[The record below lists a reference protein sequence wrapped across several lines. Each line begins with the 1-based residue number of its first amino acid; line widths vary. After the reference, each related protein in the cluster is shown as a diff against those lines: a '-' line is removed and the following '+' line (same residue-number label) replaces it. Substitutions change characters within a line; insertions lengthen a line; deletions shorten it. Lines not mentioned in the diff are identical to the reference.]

1 MKSKKLISLLCAAA
15 VTVSSFAGL
24 AVTASAAS
32 DPVYS
37 WDGSTTLGITAGEV
51 GMDRDGSFLQITGE
65 SKNQEYKF
73 ALPAAAQLTD
83 DYVIDFDTYIKPGNG
98 CGRLGGYT
106 QILFAGTGVD
116 APNSTTAAPLKDT
129 QNYGTTYAD
138 AVNTKYGDENGQF
151 DMVAGDKNAFNNGT
165 DNNGGIGYQNV
176 PVSVTARHELAGNW
190 VLSYAGAAPD
200 LENDGDVQTEGE
212 WVRIRAAVKD
222 GKANYTIKN
231 ADGETVS
238 EVEKTVT
245 AEKMTQLV
253 FVVGRGDMNFTSDK
267 LPSTGAAVIQLD
279 NINIYDGVDNAPEL
293 NTKGLRKESKAIT
306 YGTPEEYAG
315 AAPKLDVPAAAK
327 ESKTINFDTDTNAS
341 VVMGTDAAPENL
353 SVSNGDMF
361 LSVGYRTTGTD
372 NVTAGAIVDVIGGT
386 KAAKLTGGQYATSGR
401 SSMLHLT
408 DSAIAESGTT
418 VLGFSVYLSKTIA
431 SGTPKLWLVDADKD
445 GALTNNST
453 TAAAYYSGVFGV
465 LTNGTIGSDYKFSS
479 NFNRGIQLTANEWHT
494 VVVAV
499 TKGDKYRIFVDGNY
513 QDPDKSDGI
522 LAAVTADTLHYGN
535 TAYTADNLPA
545 IAIENAGGTSAYS
558 TALIDNVITYTVDDI
573 NIDNLPAIN
582 VVTPVVEVTG
592 YAAATQTLS
601 LNVTNNDELDH
612 DVPVTVVHVSY
623 NSDNTVKSV
632 KSYSN
637 VLLRG
642 EDETIKGDV
651 VIPAEDTVFKGDKFM
666 VWNTLDGMK
675 PLMAVPYAVT
685 EGTEKPVEYRVTVA
699 ETANGDVSVDKTTAA
714 AGETITI
721 TATPADIT
729 DGAGY
734 EVDTVKVMNGT
745 SEVATTTTADG
756 KYTFTMPAADVTV
769 TVTFK
774 QAAVILP
781 ELTGTVTISGTA
793 KVGETITA
801 SVESIT
807 EGATAKYQWQLAETA
822 DGEYTDVNGATSS
835 SKKLSAVSL
844 NKYLRVVVTADNF
857 NGQIVS
863 NVLGPVAAAEVPVT
877 KYQITKVVDPADT
890 ATVTTTIGD
899 GTEVTEVTDGIN
911 VTVNAVPAEGYKI
924 SEITVKDADEGDVTF
939 NTESNTFLMPAK
951 NVTVTV
957 KTSAPVASY
966 DFDNSAEGF
975 EATSRITREIVDD
988 DTTGTA
994 NGTKVLKFTNAANA
1008 GNGMALAKLNFAD
1021 NVQNATSVT
1030 VEFDTYSAGSGR
1042 TNFSLFDGNI
1052 RGFDGTTFT
1061 KGGFNKTGVL
1071 FAQGSDATDA
1081 YKVRNDNKEIPY
1093 GEWVHT
1099 VVEIDYAT
1107 QKINYT
1113 VTKAGGETVAA
1124 ESIAYLDDTA
1134 KYATGLELYSW
1145 QNNAVAYIDN
1155 VKVFAEIGTANTVTI
1170 NYVDTEGNVIKA
1182 AETDA
1187 AVNTLPYTVD
1197 AAKKATFEAND
1208 VRYTYKA
1215 EGSTDTITA
1224 VSDEAK
1230 TITLVFDKVAY
1241 ETTTFT
1247 AKLSAA
1253 AKSGVVIKVKGT
1265 PAAEGAAAVDTTVTT
1280 GDDGT
1285 AQIKL
1290 LPGTYTY
1297 SIDASNDY
1305 SAVADTP
1312 IVLGSNNEVI
1322 LEANTAANATLKVV
1336 YTTDGAESG
1345 KVGETVVYDED
1356 AGKFV
1361 GDKIP
1366 VSEFTAYATR
1376 IKAVADGGL
1385 TYKVYDYVSGAPSD
1399 EYELASETNT
1409 VYLTVSTDDVDYY
1422 MYEDFESY
1430 DVGTAANAGAVPG
1443 FTASATATNIVAGA
1457 SGQGN
1462 VLRLRSNTTWT
1473 AANWDTKEAAP
1484 ITASKVKMEFDMHY
1498 GYLVG
1503 KEVVWG
1509 LNNSDAESIV
1519 SVRYDSQACA
1529 ITKVAI
1535 KGVEQ
1540 DITGIIKV
1548 QDSNDYATSNKKAH
1562 ITVVVDFDTDMA
1574 QITFTRD
1581 GQSSSYKASIAG
1593 LTSENVAAWVHTT
1606 NQNNDTRVSTI
1617 DNFKVYQTTDTVSA
1631 E

>member
-1 MKSKKLISLLCAAA
+1 MKSKKLMSLLCAAA

-721 TATPADIT
+721 TATPADTT

-774 QAAVILP
+774 QATVVLP

-793 KVGETITA
+793 TVGETIAA

-939 NTESNTFLMPAK
+939 NTESNTFFMPAK

-1187 AVNTLPYTVD
+1187 AINTLPYTVD

-1241 ETTTFT
+1241 ETTTFSV
-1247 AKLSAA
+1247 KLAEA
-1253 AKSGVVIKVKGT
+1253 AKAGVVIKVKGT
-1265 PAAEGAAAVDTTVTT
+1265 PTAEGAAAVDTTVTT

-1285 AQIKL
+1285 ATIKL
-1290 LPGTYTY
+1290 LPGAYTY
-1297 SIDASNDY
+1297 AIDTAPEY
-1305 SAVADTP
+1305 AAVPETALT
-1312 IVLGSNNEVI
+1312 VGQNNEI
-1322 LEANTAANATLKVV
+1322 TLEANSQALAAMDIDSSAMNTGILTTAADSKVVGKLSVKQYADADKTEEMATPAEVRWTTSNDGVAVAEDGTVTITQAVTAGDYTITASAGDVNDEYTFTIAATGTETVTLATEDFENENKNNFVLANGAFVDTFKDGKVLKLGATNGASATMTLDAPVTAATGDTIKVTWNAYNGWLSSGKDTVWTLKNSNDEVV
-1336 YTTDGAESG
+1336 LSYSYTT
-1345 KVGETVVYDED
+1345 
-1356 AGKFV
+1356 
-1361 GDKIP
+1361 GDCM
-1366 VSEFTAYATR
+1366 
-1376 IKAVADGGL
+1376 IKAVTLAGVAQEVTAFNFQQNGSKQNGWSSFSYANQNSVELTLNADGSATVNFIKG
-1385 TYKVYDYVSGAPSD
+1385 G
-1399 EYELASETNT
+1399 NT
-1409 VYLTVSTDDVDYY
+1409 VGTYTVAAADTQLTA
-1422 MYEDFESY
+1422 M
-1430 DVGTAANAGAVPG
+1430 NIK
-1443 FTASATATNIVAGA
+1443 SAEMINHATNDDR
-1457 SGQGN
+1457 SGGFDNFQ
-1462 VLRLRSNTTWT
+1462 TT
-1473 AANWDTKEAAP
+1473 
-1484 ITASKVKMEFDMHY
+1484 
-1498 GYLVG
+1498 
-1503 KEVVWG
+1503 
-1509 LNNSDAESIV
+1509 
-1519 SVRYDSQACA
+1519 
-1529 ITKVAI
+1529 
-1535 KGVEQ
+1535 
-1540 DITGIIKV
+1540 IIK
-1548 QDSNDYATSNKKAH
+1548 
-1562 ITVVVDFDTDMA
+1562 
-1574 QITFTRD
+1574 
-1581 GQSSSYKASIAG
+1581 
-1593 LTSENVAAWVHTT
+1593 
-1606 NQNNDTRVSTI
+1606 
-1617 DNFKVYQTTDTVSA
+1617 
-1631 E
+1631 